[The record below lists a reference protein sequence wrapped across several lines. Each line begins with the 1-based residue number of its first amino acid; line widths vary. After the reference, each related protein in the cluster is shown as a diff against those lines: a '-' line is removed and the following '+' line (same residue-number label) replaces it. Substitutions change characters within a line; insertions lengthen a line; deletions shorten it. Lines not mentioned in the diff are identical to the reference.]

1 MRRIGSRLAEV
12 AAPPGVRLNLQAA
25 ALTFVRSATD
35 NETLMLTLS
44 NKIFA
49 LSAAVLAATSTA
61 SAQVRI
67 ANYNLAKL
75 GGDPTAL
82 RATLAE
88 LAFDD
93 GANFVGAFAVAPTV
107 LMFQEVRNADI
118 PTIDAHIVAAYPG
131 IPYTRG
137 TFTTSG
143 TEDGA
148 SGAQAMYYRSDK
160 VTEIVSGH
168 MDIATGASRNSDRW
182 LLSLNGYTSTAARF
196 YVYSSHLKASD
207 TAADAATR
215 NTGAIALRANAD
227 ALGVGQHIIFVGDY
241 NLYTNAE
248 AAYATMT
255 AAGNAQCVDPY
266 GTANW
271 TGVNNAIKHSQS
283 PRDVTGSLVGGGV
296 DDRFDFQ
303 FATNEFRDG
312 DGLSYIEG
320 SCHTFGNDGAHYN
333 LAINTGTNSYYP
345 GDIATSNAIAD
356 LLFAASDHMPVIS
369 DFQVPP
375 IMTVT
380 APTTFG
386 TVIVGA
392 VVPVAIAVSNSASVV
407 SPIAVDALT
416 ATVTGS
422 TGLTGTQA
430 ITAALAPA
438 ATTVNLAVNTAAA
451 GAVNGTATTTTAVEG
466 TQNPTVVRTVTG
478 TVLAHA
484 RASWSAK
491 SLVTNTT
498 VNSAQAANTGVIE
511 IPVSLYNFGFTSL
524 QAKLDSDSA
533 SGLTAPFA
541 VVDATEANIAGT
553 PATLRFSINTAGL
566 AAGVYSQTA
575 VVQTSDEN
583 LPGATNVSRSIT
595 LTVTITSA
603 AEPADLNIDG
613 HVDGAD
619 LAMLLN
625 QWGTNGTADLDH
637 DALVGGSDLAILL
650 NAWG

>member
-1 MRRIGSRLAEV
+1 MEA
-12 AAPPGVRLNLQAA
+12 
-25 ALTFVRSATD
+25 RSATHD
-35 NETLMLTLS
+35 ERIMLMLTKTVL
-44 NKIFA
+44 A
-49 LSAAVLAATSTA
+49 LSAVVLGVTSAA

-67 ANYNLAKL
+67 VTYNLAKL
-75 GGDPTAL
+75 AGDPTAL

-88 LAFDD
+88 IAFDD

-107 LMFQEVRNADI
+107 LMFQEIRNADI
-118 PTIDAHIVAAYPG
+118 AELDTHVFAAYPG
-131 IPYTRG
+131 IPYARG

-143 TEDGA
+143 TEDSA
-148 SGAQAMYYRSDK
+148 SGAQAMYYRTDK

-168 MDIATGASRNSDRW
+168 ADIATGASRNSDRW

-196 YVYSSHLKASD
+196 YVFSSHLKASN
-207 TAADAATR
+207 TSADAATR

-227 ALGVGQHIIFVGDY
+227 ALGAGQNVIFVGDY
-241 NLYTNAE
+241 NLYGNDE

-255 AAGNAQCVDPY
+255 APGNAQCIDPF
-266 GTANW
+266 GTGNW
-271 TGVNNAIKHSQS
+271 TGVANAIKHSQS
-283 PRDVTGSLVGGGV
+283 PRDVSGTLVGGGV

-303 FATNEFRDG
+303 FVTSELRDM
-312 DGLSYIEG
+312 DGLSFIVG
-320 SCHTFGNDGAHYN
+320 SCHTFGNDGDHYN
-333 LAINTGTNSYYP
+333 LAINAGTNSYYP

-430 ITAALAPA
+430 ITAALAPS

-451 GAVNGTATTTTAVEG
+451 GVVNGTATTTTTVEA
-466 TQNPTVVRTVTG
+466 TQNPTIVRNVTG

-491 SLVTNTT
+491 SLVTTTT
-498 VNSAQAANTGVIE
+498 VTSTQAANTGVIE
-511 IPVSLYNFGFTSL
+511 IPVSLHNFGYGAL

-541 VVDATEANIAGT
+541 VVDATELNIAGT
-553 PATLRFSINTAGL
+553 PATLRFSINTTGL

-583 LPGATNVSRSIT
+583 LAGATNVVRSIT
-595 LTVTITSA
+595 LTVTISSA
-603 AEPADLNIDG
+603 AEPADLNNDG

-637 DALVGGSDLAILL
+637 DSLVGGSDLAILL